1 MALIE
6 TNQIKSELIGI
17 LQDVTSDW
25 EGFDGDFSD
34 QTRLVADISF
44 ESVEIVQLM
53 VAIEQHFQL
62 QRMATSRLLME
73 DGRVIERGTHED
85 LMRARGSYHQM
96 VLRQMETA
104 GQDATEEL
112 LR

>member
-1 MALIE
+1 MAMTE

-25 EGFDGDFSD
+25 EGFDGAFSEG
-34 QTRLVADISF
+34 TRLVADISF

-62 QRMATSRLLME
+62 KRMSTSRLLME
-73 DGRVIERGTHED
+73 DGRYVED
-85 LMRARGSYHQM
+85 IS
-96 VLRQMETA
+96 V
-104 GQDATEEL
+104 GQIVAFISEEL
-112 LR
+112 NKQ